1 MTGNMTGNM
10 TTPATSSETSR
21 LRGSLFTSPE
31 DRRARPV
38 PSPLPQGSISPA
50 LSPDGDVFIATQGQY
65 SPPVDSTVCAVDPL
79 TGQERWKSVLKADM
93 VVAPVP
99 SADGQTVWASG
110 EAVVGAFSATT
121 GESQGTWG
129 PGTRDC
135 LRPVPLE
142 GNRVVLANWRGNRLA
157 ALEPGQSGPVWEA
170 EVGPTYGTPA
180 AGAGRVYASVYN
192 GWQAD
197 AGGVIQALDA
207 RTGQPLWR
215 YESES
220 PIHTSP
226 AVGPDGSVYVARDQG
241 GLVALDPRTGEER
254 WQAPTPGRP
263 AAPPAFSTSGEQV
276 YLADTSGAIQALDTD
291 TGVPIW
297 RTQTSGSVNLSP
309 GVGARGTLCILSQ
322 DGRATVLEAERG
334 RVAAE
339 VDLEG
344 LPGAAPVP
352 LEDGS
357 FLVWNLAGQTQ
368 RVVLPK
374 EETPE
379 ESGVLNRE
387 AAGIQVGEDQVSIG
401 GVTLPRR

>member
-1 MTGNMTGNM
+1 MHGSMTD
-10 TTPATSSETSR
+10 PAASDTAR

-31 DRRARPV
+31 DRRVRPL

-50 LSPDGDVFIATQGQY
+50 LGPEGDVFIATQGQY
-65 SPPVDSTVCAVDPL
+65 SPPMDSTVRAVDPL
-79 TGQERWKSVLKADM
+79 TGQERWKSVLKADV

-110 EAVVGAFSATT
+110 EAVIGAFSAAT
-121 GESQGTWG
+121 GEPQGTWG

-157 ALEPGQSGPVWEA
+157 ALEPGQTRPVWES

-207 RTGQPLWR
+207 RTGEPLWR
-215 YESES
+215 YESQS

-226 AVGPDGSVYVARDQG
+226 AVGPDGAVYVTRDQG
-241 GLVALDPRTGEER
+241 GLVVLDPHTGEER
-254 WQAPTPGRP
+254 WQAPTHGRP
-263 AAPPAFSTSGEQV
+263 AAPPAFSRTGAEV
-276 YLADTSGAIQALDTD
+276 YLADTSGNVQALDTD
-291 TGVPIW
+291 TGAPIW
-297 RTQTSGSVNLSP
+297 KAQASGSIDHSP
-309 GVGARGTLCILSQ
+309 GVGPQGTLCILSQ

-344 LPGAAPVP
+344 LPGAAPIP
-352 LEDGS
+352 LDDGS
-357 FLVWNLAGQTQ
+357 FLVWNLAGRTQ
-368 RVVLPK
+368 RVVLPQ
-374 EETPE
+374 EEK
-379 ESGVLNRE
+379 SGGSE
-387 AAGIQVGEDQVSIG
+387 AKAGETHPIQVHDDRVSIG